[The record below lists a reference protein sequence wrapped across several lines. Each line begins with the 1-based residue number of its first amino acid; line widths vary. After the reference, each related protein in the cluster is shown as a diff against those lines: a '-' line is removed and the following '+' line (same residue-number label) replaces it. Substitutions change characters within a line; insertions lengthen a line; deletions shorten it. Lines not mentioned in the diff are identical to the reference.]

1 MNGSVFDLD
10 RPLEEDCNLELLKFD
25 DSEGKGVM
33 ERRERKGKER
43 ERKREG
49 GSDKA

>member
-1 MNGSVFDLD
+1 MD

-33 ERRERKGKER
+33 ERRERGKGKR
-43 ERKREG
+43 EKGRGKEG
-49 GSDKA
+49 GIKHEKN

>member
-25 DSEGKGVM
+25 DPEGELWRG
-33 ERRERKGKER
+33 ER
-43 ERKREG
+43 ERKEEGRREG
-49 GSDKA
+49 